1 MRRTTHFW
9 LEVVGA
15 VALLL
20 VVGLLLVGV
29 PAARPGHSVRASSAG
44 ATAAANPI
52 GELRR
57 PVLVEL
63 FTSEG
68 CSSCPPADE
77 LLRKLDRTQ
86 PLNDAR
92 IVVLSEHV
100 DYWDDDKWRDP
111 FSSHAYSERQ
121 DAYAPRFGLDTVY
134 TPQMVVDGRFQ
145 LVGSDERR
153 AMQAIENA
161 VEDQKV
167 DVTLATGVSAK
178 GALSVHVDVAQLPSA
193 ANERSADVLIAWA
206 DEADES
212 HVQGGENG
220 GRTLTH
226 VAVLRALNR
235 VGKVDKTKGF
245 SGDFPAPSASK
256 GTNASR
262 VIVIVQ
268 VPGGPVWG
276 VASQRIEPRQN
287 S

>member
-1 MRRTTHFW
+1 M
-9 LEVVGA
+9 
-15 VALLL
+15 ALLL

-100 DYWDDDKWRDP
+100 DYWDDGKWRDP

-121 DAYAPRFGLDTVY
+121 DAYASRFGLDTVY
-134 TPQMVVDGRFQ
+134 TPQMVVDGRFEA
-145 LVGSDERR
+145 VGSNEQR
-153 AMQAIENA
+153 ALRVIESAAQTDKAIVALSATRFNGDA
-161 VEDQKV
+161 V
-167 DVTLATGVSAK
+167 VTHIEA
-178 GALSVHVDVAQLPSA
+178 GALPSIA
-193 ANERSADVLIAWA
+193 GSDSADIEVALA
-206 DEADES
+206 DESDES
-212 HVQGGENG
+212 HVGGGENG
-220 GRTLTH
+220 GRTLMH
-226 VAVLRALNR
+226 VAVLRALKQVAR
-235 VGKVDKTKGF
+235 VDKTQGF
-245 SGDFPAPSASK
+245 VGDLSLPVEHSGARAV
-256 GTNASR
+256 R
-262 VIVIVQ
+262 IVAIVQ
-268 VPGGPVWG
+268 VPAGRVWG
-276 VASQRIEPRQN
+276 VSSAQVQGR
-287 S
+287 

>member
-1 MRRTTHFW
+1 MNGTTQVR
-9 LEVVGA
+9 LRVIGA
-15 VALLL
+15 AALLL
-20 VVGLLLVGV
+20 ATVLLF
-29 PAARPGHSVRASSAG
+29 ARARTPRYVQG
-44 ATAAANPI
+44 ATIKADAAKITNGAS
-52 GELRR
+52 ESRR

-77 LLRKLDRTQ
+77 LLQKLDRTQ
-86 PLNDAR
+86 PVSDVQ
-92 IVVLSEHV
+92 IIVLSEHV
-100 DYWDDDKWRDP
+100 DYWDGDGWRDP
-111 FSSHAYSERQ
+111 YSSHAYSERQ
-121 DAYAPRFGLDTVY
+121 DDYVSQFRLNGAY
-134 TPQMVVDGRFQ
+134 TPQMVVDGRFE

-153 AMQAIENA
+153 ALFAIENA
-161 VEDQKV
+161 AQDEK
-167 DVTLATGVSAK
+167 LAVSIRAVPSAE
-178 GALSVHVDVAQLPSA
+178 GAPSAHVDVAQLPPT

-226 VAVLRALNR
+226 VAVSRVMNR

-245 SGDFPAPSASK
+245 SGDFRAPAASNGTK
-256 GTNASR
+256 GSR

-268 VPGGPVWG
+268 VPGGRVWG